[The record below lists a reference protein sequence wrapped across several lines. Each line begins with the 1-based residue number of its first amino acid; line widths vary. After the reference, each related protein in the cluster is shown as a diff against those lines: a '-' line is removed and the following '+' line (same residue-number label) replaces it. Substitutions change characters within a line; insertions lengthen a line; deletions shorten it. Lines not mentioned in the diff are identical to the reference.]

1 MRSTLV
7 LFVSLTVV
15 SAALSQELACSV
27 SVNADNV
34 PSAQRDYLKNFKS
47 DIEHYLNSTRFSSEE
62 VENKITCAFDVFFKS
77 SNSSNNQYT
86 AQVYITS
93 TRLIFEGNIK
103 TDRVSQMIR
112 ILDESW
118 DFTYTPNQRI
128 ILDDFIVDP
137 FTDFLN
143 YYAYIIIGFD
153 AESFIPMSGSKYFQ
167 KALNICHRE
176 GNLSNT
182 TSKAWQST
190 SSNYNRYGL
199 ADEISSPTYDSFH
212 TAMNSYYFDGIDSL
226 TVKPPAAFNALL
238 ESLKTLS
245 TLRRENPMSVLLRQF
260 FDAKYK
266 EIAEVFST
274 FPNRVVYD
282 QLARY
287 DPEHR
292 STYQDWQNKP

>member
-7 LFVSLTVV
+7 LFVSLTIV
-15 SAALSQELACSV
+15 SAALSQELTCTV
-27 SVNADNV
+27 TVNADNV
-34 PSAQRDYLKNFKS
+34 ASSQRDYLKNFKS
-47 DIEHYLNSTRFSSEE
+47 DIERYLNSTRFTSDE
-62 VENKITCAFDVFFKS
+62 VENKITCSFDVFFKS
-77 SNSSNNQYT
+77 YSGNNQYT

-93 TRLIFEGNIK
+93 MRPIFEGHNK
-103 TDRVSQMIR
+103 TDRFSQIIR
-112 ILDESW
+112 ILDENW

-128 ILDDFIVDP
+128 ILDDFLVDP

-153 AESFIPMSGSKYFQ
+153 AESFVPMSGNKYFQ

-176 GNLSNT
+176 GSAPNGKN
-182 TSKAWQST
+182 WQSS
-190 SSNYNRYGL
+190 SSNYNRFGL
-199 ADEISSPTYDSFH
+199 ADELNSPTYDSFH
-212 TAMNSYYFDGIDSL
+212 TALNSYYFDGIDSVS
-226 TVKPPAAFNALL
+226 VKPAAAFNSLL
-238 ESLKTLS
+238 ESLQTLS

-260 FDAKYK
+260 FDAKFK

-282 QLARY
+282 QISRF

-292 STYQDWQNKP
+292 STYQEWQNKP

>member
-93 TRLIFEGNIK
+93 TRPIFEGNIK

-176 GNLSNT
+176 GNLLNG
-182 TSKAWQST
+182 KAWQSS
-190 SSNYNRYGL
+190 SSNYDRYGL
-199 ADEISSPTYDSFH
+199 ADELNSPTYDSFH

-226 TVKPPAAFNALL
+226 AVKPQAAFNALL

-292 STYQDWQNKP
+292 SNYQDWQNKP